1 MSEIDFSEA
10 SRVVAV
16 PPKPWDAASSGRV
29 IFVEDDDVYRETLD
43 AELQQRC
50 FDVRSFADATGLLA
64 QPSLA
69 TQADI
74 LLLDWTM
81 PVMSGIELLSHLRRS
96 APRVPVVFLTG
107 RALTANEH
115 IAFDQGAADFI
126 DKSRGVDVLVRR
138 LARLIDRNRNGGM
151 YSEPPQRIG
160 ELTVRPRI
168 ARASWRGREL
178 GLTFCEFN
186 VVNLLSSHAG
196 QWVTYRAIYDCV
208 HYAGFI
214 AGTGEDGY
222 RGNVRS
228 IIKRIRNKF
237 RLIDA
242 EFGAIT
248 NHDGIGYRWEPGSES
263 S

>member
-10 SRVVAV
+10 SRIVAV
-16 PPKPWDAASSGRV
+16 PPKPWGAASSGRV
-29 IFVEDDDVYRETLD
+29 IFVEDDDIYRETLD

-50 FDVRSFADATGLLA
+50 FDVRSFADATGLLM

-69 TQADI
+69 TQADV
-74 LLLDWTM
+74 LLLDWTL

-115 IAFDQGAADFI
+115 IAFDHGAADFI

-138 LARLIDRNRNGGM
+138 LARLIDRNRNGGT

-168 ARASWRGREL
+168 ARAAWRGCEL

-186 VVNLLSSHAG
+186 VVNLLSSRAG
-196 QWVTYRAIYDCV
+196 HWVTYRAIYDCV

-228 IIKRIRNKF
+228 IIKRIRCKF
-237 RLIDA
+237 RVIDA
-242 EFGAIT
+242 EFGAIV
-248 NHDGIGYRWEPGSES
+248 NHDGIGYRWETGSES

>member
-10 SRVVAV
+10 SRIIAV
-16 PPKPWDAASSGRV
+16 PPKPWDAASSGRL
-29 IFVEDDDVYRETLD
+29 IFVEDDDIYRETLD
-43 AELQQRC
+43 VELQQRC
-50 FDVRSFADATGLLA
+50 FDVRSFPDATGLLA
-64 QPSLA
+64 QPSFA
-69 TQADI
+69 TQADV
-74 LLLDWTM
+74 LLLDWTL
-81 PVMSGIELLSHLRRS
+81 PVMSGIELLPHLRRS

-138 LARLIDRNRNGGM
+138 LARLIDRNRNGG
-151 YSEPPQRIG
+151 SEPPQRIG

-168 ARASWRGREL
+168 ARAAWRGCEL

-186 VVNLLSSHAG
+186 VVNLLSSQAG
-196 QWVTYRAIYDCV
+196 HWVTHRAIYDCV

-214 AGTGEDGY
+214 AGNGEDGY

-237 RLIDA
+237 RLNDA
-242 EFGAIT
+242 EFGAII
-248 NHDGIGYRWEPGSES
+248 NHDGIGYRWETGSES

>member
-10 SRVVAV
+10 SRTIAV

-29 IFVEDDDVYRETLD
+29 IFVEDDDIYRETLD
-43 AELQQRC
+43 VELQQRC
-50 FDVRSFADATGLLA
+50 FDVRSFPDATGLLA
-64 QPSLA
+64 QPSFA
-69 TQADI
+69 TQADV
-74 LLLDWTM
+74 LLLDWTL
-81 PVMSGIELLSHLRRS
+81 PVMSGIELLPHLRRS

-138 LARLIDRNRNGGM
+138 LARLIDRNRNGG
-151 YSEPPQRIG
+151 SEPPQRIG
-160 ELTVRPRI
+160 ELTVRPRT
-168 ARASWRGREL
+168 ARAAWRGRDL

-196 QWVTYRAIYDCV
+196 HWVTYRAIYDCV

-214 AGTGEDGY
+214 AGNGEDGY

-237 RLIDA
+237 RLNDA
-242 EFGAIT
+242 EFGAII
-248 NHDGIGYRWEPGSES
+248 NHDGIGYRWETGSES